1 MPYAPS
7 KIFSS
12 NQFRIKFYLLAF
24 SKTVSLTEFFEQ
36 NRGKIIP
43 YFQRNFHT
51 VVHRPLD

>member
-12 NQFRIKFYLLAF
+12 NQFRIKFYLF